1 MDAKSSLHL
10 KCFSFWKC
18 KSLKL
23 IDCKLWNFGA
33 ADPRQSLHSPNDLYV
48 GRQFLTCTSSL
59 LSSSLTSS
67 IHCPV
72 GVLVPRRWSFFL
84 SRQQRAAS
92 STGPQRRRN
101 KRRRRRRRR
110 RRRPAVGRQPPKG
123 EGGRPAPM
131 LWQIAA
137 DSTRPQLLDR
147 RPWNRKT
154 LSSGMIFQVLQTTEA
169 LICSSCELSKVS
181 LLKDCDICLPDLSI
195 VKRILDE
202 KIEEQLL
209 SASAASIVSE
219 KKILY
224 TAIAN

>member
-1 MDAKSSLHL
+1 MVAFYS
-10 KCFSFWKC
+10 
-18 KSLKL
+18 
-23 IDCKLWNFGA
+23 
-33 ADPRQSLHSPNDLYV
+33 
-48 GRQFLTCTSSL
+48 FLTS
-59 LSSSLTSS
+59 LSSSSSSSSSS
-67 IHCPV
+67 IHYPV
-72 GVLVPRRWSFFL
+72 GVWVPGQWSLFL

-101 KRRRRRRRR
+101 KRRRRRRKKRRRRRRRRRRKRR

-202 KIEEQLL
+202 KIEDNI
-209 SASAASIVSE
+209 SIVNFLTPADFLCLEENSVY
-219 KKILY
+219 KHRILVPDMQVLPMLSKVGGVPGLHFD
-224 TAIAN
+224 I